1 MSNLNEKVQNI
12 MNEIENNISN
22 ENEKEFINKKI
33 AELSVAYLDEIQEL
47 SKKIENIEQSQNTLE
62 NKVNKIE
69 TSVNGIEN
77 DIYEEDFD
85 FEIICPYCNA
95 EFTADI
101 NSKTNIQCPECQ
113 NIIELDWNCDCEDE
127 DEYSGCTGSCSTCGS
142 HCGEIWEEDDCDCEE
157 CDCEDECDCDCED
170 CNDDEDL

>member
-101 NSKTNIQCPECQ
+101 NSKTNKKKIFETTTSNKSIIIIVMILLSLLTIMSIPTFEYAGLGELAITLFLTF
-113 NIIELDWNCDCEDE
+113 NIFI
-127 DEYSGCTGSCSTCGS
+127 
-142 HCGEIWEEDDCDCEE
+142 HQ
-157 CDCEDECDCDCED
+157 
-170 CNDDEDL
+170 